1 MTLAY
6 YYSLLRKKEEELQR
20 VYRCEAKLLNSQAEF
35 QAYQRFVMEPELS
48 SNTWDGKKAE
58 KFQQIRHEDML
69 ESYQDMM
76 EQQFSVVFDQL
87 SAKVSDIKE
96 EINLIRQMIAQL
108 EAQQAEQ

>member
-1 MTLAY
+1 MTLAS

-20 VYRCEAKLLNSQAEF
+20 VYHCEAKLLNSQAEF

-48 SNTWDGKKAE
+48 SNTWDGKKEE

-87 SAKVSDIKE
+87 SAKANDIKE